1 MTIYAYLRVS
11 TLKHDQTTANQKKL
25 IIDAGFNVD
34 EWVEENGES
43 GSTEA
48 SKRPAFNKMLSE
60 AAPGSTVIC
69 TMIDRLGR
77 NASDVLNTVETFKKR
92 GIHLRVMQFDG
103 VDVTSPMGKM
113 ILTVM
118 AACAELEKNLLV
130 ERTISGLKRTKE
142 QGTIL
147 GRPMKISPDVLK
159 EMCKAREENVSLDKL
174 SAKYGIHKA
183 TLAQTIAK
191 WKDKLDEYQARWEM
205 QQAQK
210 AAKATA

>member
-1 MTIYAYLRVS
+1 MTVYAYLRVS
-11 TLKHDQTTANQKKL
+11 TLKHDQTTDNQKKL

-43 GSTEA
+43 GSTDA
-48 SKRPAFNKMLSE
+48 AKRPAFMKMLAE
-60 AAPGSTVIC
+60 ATAGSTVIC

-103 VDVTSPMGKM
+103 VDVTSPMGKL

-130 ERTISGLKRTKE
+130 ERTIAGLKRTKE
-142 QGTIL
+142 QGTVL
-147 GRPMKISPDVLK
+147 GRPMAISHSMLVD
-159 EMCKAREENVSLDKL
+159 MCKDREAGLSLDKL
-174 SAKYGIHKA
+174 SVKYGIHKA

-191 WKDKLDEYQARWEM
+191 WKGELEEYKAKWE
-205 QQAQK
+205 QQQRQLALE
-210 AAKATA
+210 